1 MFMFLDL
8 LYNINI
14 NININDCSIIQ
25 PAMTTMTTT
34 KYQLYIYLSKNQDD
48 ADWVERYRQ
57 KVQDHNQKIQ
67 DTAATPD
74 SGFDLFMPNDGVD
87 YGYGVDNLLS
97 RQYITNPGI
106 TCSSGVDGAR
116 GLNLGVRCCMRVAAA
131 TAATTTTTTFTPIDA
146 PIDTDAA
153 TTPQPVSISTTTTTP
168 SSLVPDLPFNNPAGF
183 YLYPRSSISKTRMRL
198 ANSVG
203 IIDAGYRGDIIAA
216 VDTIG
221 LFGSNDIWHVWKET
235 LSPIKKYDRYFQ
247 LCAPDLSPFQV
258 HIVATEAELGAPT
271 TRGQGGFGSTGV

>member
-1 MFMFLDL
+1 
-8 LYNINI
+8 
-14 NININDCSIIQ
+14 
-25 PAMTTMTTT
+25 MTTT

-57 KVQDHNQKIQ
+57 KVRIHNQKIQ
-67 DTAATPD
+67 DAAATPD

-131 TAATTTTTTFTPIDA
+131 ITATTTTTTFTPIDA
-146 PIDTDAA
+146 PIDTDAAA

-168 SSLVPDLPFNNPAGF
+168 SSLVPDLPSGF

-247 LCAPDLSPFQV
+247 LCAPDLSPFLV
-258 HIVATEAELGAPT
+258 HIVDTEAELGAPT
-271 TRGQGGFGSTGV
+271 IRGQGGFGSTGV

>member
-1 MFMFLDL
+1 MFLDL

-25 PAMTTMTTT
+25 PAMTTT

-67 DTAATPD
+67 DAAATPD

-131 TAATTTTTTFTPIDA
+131 ITAITATTTTTTLAAPIDA
-146 PIDTDAA
+146 TIDTDAAA
-153 TTPQPVSISTTTTTP
+153 TTPQPVSISTTTTTTP
-168 SSLVPDLPFNNPAGF
+168 SSPVPDLPSGF

>member
-1 MFMFLDL
+1 
-8 LYNINI
+8 
-14 NININDCSIIQ
+14 
-25 PAMTTMTTT
+25 MTTT

-48 ADWVERYRQ
+48 ADWVQRYRQ

-67 DTAATPD
+67 DAAATPD

-116 GLNLGVRCCMRVAAA
+116 GLNLGVRCCMRVAATTGYTA
-131 TAATTTTTTFTPIDA
+131 TAPYTGHTATTTTTTLA
-146 PIDTDAA
+146 PTAPA
-153 TTPQPVSISTTTTTP
+153 TTPQTVSISTTTTTP
-168 SSLVPDLPFNNPAGF
+168 SSPVPDLPSGF

-247 LCAPDLSPFQV
+247 LCAPDLSPFLV
-258 HIVATEAELGAPT
+258 HIVDTEAELGAPT
-271 TRGQGGFGSTGV
+271 IRGQGGFGSTGV

>member
-1 MFMFLDL
+1 MMSRAAGVFKNAIKAMAVGEARFFLGMGG
-8 LYNINI
+8 NF
-14 NININDCSIIQ
+14 
-25 PAMTTMTTT
+25 A
-34 KYQLYIYLSKNQDD
+34 
-48 ADWVERYRQ
+48 
-57 KVQDHNQKIQ
+57 
-67 DTAATPD
+67 AATPD

-153 TTPQPVSISTTTTTP
+153 TTPQPVSISTTTTSTP
-168 SSLVPDLPFNNPAGF
+168 SSLVPDLPFNTPSGF

-203 IIDAGYRGDIIAA
+203 IIDAGYRGNIIAA

-221 LFGSNDIWHVWKET
+221 LFGSNDIWHIWRET

-247 LCAPDLSPFQV
+247 LCAPDLSQFMV
-258 HIVATEAELGAPT
+258 HIVETEAELGAPT
-271 TRGQGGFGSTGV
+271 TRGHGGFGSTGV

>member
-1 MFMFLDL
+1 MNI
-8 LYNINI
+8 LYTPPP
-14 NININDCSIIQ
+14 
-25 PAMTTMTTT
+25 PAMTMTT

-48 ADWVERYRQ
+48 AEWVERYRQ
-57 KVQDHNQKIQ
+57 KVHIHNQKIQ
-67 DTAATPD
+67 DATPD
-74 SGFDLFMPNDGVD
+74 SGFDLFMPNNGTD

-106 TCSSGVDGAR
+106 TSSAGVDGAR
-116 GLNLGVRCCMRVAAA
+116 GLNLGVRCCMRVAASSA
-131 TAATTTTTTFTPIDA
+131 TPTSTTSTTTSTTTTILANDANNATPA
-146 PIDTDAA
+146 PH
-153 TTPQPVSISTTTTTP
+153 PVSISTTTITP
-168 SSLVPDLPFNNPAGF
+168 SSLVPDLPFNAPTGF

-221 LFGSNDIWHVWKET
+221 LFGSNDIWHIWKET

-247 LCAPDLSPFQV
+247 LCAPDLSAFLV
-258 HIVATEAELGAPT
+258 HIVDTEAELGTPT
-271 TRGQGGFGSTGV
+271 IRGQGGFGSTGV